1 MSHWPWVQKP
11 FPEVP
16 NLVNIAF
23 FAAFQLAAATVY
35 TIHAEVF
42 GGEEHVCLNF
52 SPVSKW
58 DKDVSFAAT
67 QHCLQFLVCLL

>member
-1 MSHWPWVQKP
+1 VGTEA
-11 FPEVP
+11 FPKSSKFGQYC
-16 NLVNIAF
+16 IF

-52 SPVSKW
+52 SPVSKC

>member
-1 MSHWPWVQKP
+1 VGTEA
-11 FPEVP
+11 FPKSSKFGQYC
-16 NLVNIAF
+16 I